1 MYQHSVERSTE
12 LLRKA
17 LPLMSKQAAALHPA
31 SYAIWYAYVG
41 EEHSALHQALD
52 AHLAAHGSL
61 DEAAT
66 EAMYRR
72 FLATPQDLPPAVSAD
87 MPSEQ
92 MAEELQRLLDGMQAS
107 AAAAGDET
115 ARYGHSL
122 QQLSAALGPNQPST
136 MPPALDMVREHTLQM
151 QSALTQLQR
160 QLAES
165 QREINT
171 LRDEV
176 RSARQD
182 SLIDALTGLGN
193 RRAFDRQLST
203 CLATNVAAAALDGA
217 AGPPP
222 LCLMMIDIDRF
233 KRVNDTYG
241 HAFGDQVLRAVAQV
255 LKAVAPEG
263 SLAARVGG
271 EEFALLLPAMA
282 LAPARELAEKL
293 RVTVAASRIRR
304 KGSNDAAERITISLG
319 LAQYGRR
326 GGSDV
331 ALGEE
336 APTEFIERAD
346 RALYAAKQGG
356 RDRVELA
363 V

>member
-1 MYQHSVERSTE
+1 VYQHSVERSTE

-17 LPLMSKQAAALHPA
+17 LPLMSRQAAALHPA
-31 SYAIWYAYVG
+31 SYAVWYAYVSDDK
-41 EEHSALHQALD
+41 SALHQALD

-72 FLATPQDLPPAVSAD
+72 YLAEPQQQPPEL
-87 MPSEQ
+87 PSEK
-92 MAEELQRLLDGMQAS
+92 MAEELHRLLDGMQAS
-107 AAAAGDET
+107 ATAAGDET

-122 QQLSAALGPNQPST
+122 QQLSAALGPDVPSAT
-136 MPPALDMVREHTLQM
+136 PPALDMVREHTLQM

-165 QREINT
+165 QSEINT

-176 RSARQD
+176 RSARQE

-193 RRAFDRQLST
+193 RRAFDRHLST
-203 CLATNVAAAALDGA
+203 CLASCLATDVAAAALGA
-217 AGPPP
+217 ATSAAPV
-222 LCLMMIDIDRF
+222 CLLMIDIDRF

-241 HAFGDQVLRAVAQV
+241 HAFGDQVLRAVGQV
-255 LKAVAPEG
+255 LKAAAPEG

-282 LAPARELAEKL
+282 LEPARALAEKL

-304 KGSNDAAERITISLG
+304 KGSNDAAERITVSLG
-319 LAQYGRR
+319 LALYARR
-326 GGSDV
+326 SGPDA
-331 ALGEE
+331 ALADE
-336 APTEFIERAD
+336 APADFVERAD

-363 V
+363 A

>member
-31 SYAIWYAYVG
+31 SYAVWYAYVSD
-41 EEHSALHQALD
+41 ENSPLHQALD

-72 FLATPQDLPPAVSAD
+72 YLAAPQELPPE

-92 MAEELQRLLDGMQAS
+92 MAEELHRLLDGMQAS

-122 QQLSAALGPNQPST
+122 QQLSAALGPDEPSA
-136 MPPALDMVREHTLQM
+136 MPPALEIVREHTLQM
-151 QSALTQLQR
+151 QAALTQLQR

-165 QREINT
+165 QREINN

-176 RSARQD
+176 RNARQE

-203 CLATNVAAAALDGA
+203 CLATDVAAATLGA
-217 AGPPP
+217 AQSPPP
-222 LCLMMIDIDRF
+222 LCLLMIDIDRF

-241 HAFGDQVLRAVAQV
+241 HAFGDQVLRAMGQV

-282 LAPARELAEKL
+282 LEPARALAEKL

-304 KGSNDAAERITISLG
+304 KGSSDTAERITVSLG
-319 LAQYGRR
+319 LALYARR
-326 GGSDV
+326 SGHDA
-331 ALGEE
+331 ALGDE
-336 APTEFIERAD
+336 APADFVERAD

-363 V
+363 A

>member
-1 MYQHSVERSTE
+1 MYEHSVERSTE

-17 LPLMSKQAAALHPA
+17 LPLMSKQAAALHPT
-31 SYAIWYAYVG
+31 SYAVWYAYVSD
-41 EEHSALHQALD
+41 EKSPLHQALD
-52 AHLAAHGSL
+52 AHLASHGSL

-72 FLATPQDLPPAVSAD
+72 HLTAPQELSPITPSD

-92 MAEELQRLLDGMQAS
+92 MATELQRLLDGMQAS
-107 AAAAGDET
+107 ATAAGNET
-115 ARYGHSL
+115 ARYGQSL
-122 QQLSAALGPNQPST
+122 QQLSAALGPDASSAT
-136 MPPALDMVREHTLQM
+136 PPALDMVREHTLQM

-176 RSARQD
+176 RSARKE
-182 SLIDALTGLGN
+182 SLIDALTGLSN
-193 RRAFDRQLST
+193 RRAFDRQLGT
-203 CLATNVAAAALDGA
+203 CLATDVAAARLGA
-217 AGPPP
+217 EPSLAPV
-222 LCLMMIDIDRF
+222 CLLMIDIDRF

-241 HAFGDQVLRAVAQV
+241 HAFGDQVLRAVGQV
-255 LKAVAPEG
+255 LKALAPEG
-263 SLAARVGG
+263 SLVARVGG
-271 EEFALLLPAMA
+271 EEFALLLPAMG
-282 LAPARELAEKL
+282 LEPAHALAEKL

-319 LAQYGRR
+319 LALHARSR
-326 GGSDV
+326 GSD
-331 ALGEE
+331 ASPGDE
-336 APTEFIERAD
+336 APAEFYERAD

-356 RDRVELA
+356 RDRVEVA
-363 V
+363 A